1 MKKRSILLTAALMAA
16 AALVT
21 GCGEGS
27 GSGGPF
33 EPKDNINWIVTS
45 SPGGG
50 SDIYTR
56 MISDIMTKENLVN
69 GQTIIV
75 TNKTDGSGEIGRNEV
90 ANTKGKKAD
99 YTLLTFNSGDLA
111 PACTPSVP
119 GSAPWYPAL
128 AGGSG

>member
-75 TNKTDGSGEIGRNEV
+75 
-90 ANTKGKKAD
+90 
-99 YTLLTFNSGDLA
+99 
-111 PACTPSVP
+111 
-119 GSAPWYPAL
+119 
-128 AGGSG
+128 

>member
-50 SDIYTR
+50 SDIYTKMDR
-56 MISDIMTKENLVN
+56 PSLL
-69 GQTIIV
+69 QTRQTEAV
-75 TNKTDGSGEIGRNEV
+75 R
-90 ANTKGKKAD
+90 
-99 YTLLTFNSGDLA
+99 
-111 PACTPSVP
+111 
-119 GSAPWYPAL
+119 
-128 AGGSG
+128 